1 MSIGLCTRE
10 KVSLERDCLRLVA
23 LSLTSLDLIIKV
35 KSLFFLKIFVKER
48 LALGV
53 SNKKKSLV
61 FFLSIDSFSSIKK
74 A

>member
-10 KVSLERDCLRLVA
+10 KVSLERDCLHLVA
-23 LSLTSLDLIIKV
+23 LLLTSLDLIIKV

-53 SNKKKSLV
+53 SN
-61 FFLSIDSFSSIKK
+61 
-74 A
+74 

>member
-23 LSLTSLDLIIKV
+23 LLLTSLDLINKV